1 MEYQNRKKA
10 LGVIDIIKND
20 SVQIKILAVKE
31 KDYEILSEDEAKK
44 LFPPNG
50 FVFGASFLKEYPHL
64 HGKDLIDIDCL
75 LNHQVSEHDYNKDR
89 YIVYR
94 GSAKKHFVKTLP
106 ILDLKTDYSFIDLNS
121 IIVDNDNFEGDFYGY
136 TQSKI
141 FGKFRLKNDK
151 LTAAFKKRIFVWD
164 LDECETVHYDGKVF
178 LISEPKG
185 ESRPLDCMDNQQLFD
200 WFRDYLKII
209 DFEAITKLNTQLKWK
224 YEIPKH
230 FDKLD
235 DLGKDLAKSR
245 LKRID
250 EKISVYQ
257 LSLQDLRD
265 LLEKSDSLKTAFN
278 LAIEKHKEEFKAE
291 YENQLKEYRI
301 EVEKQKKMLDDEI
314 STLEGSK
321 KINESTLTKL
331 KSEIENSL
339 SKIEQLNQN
348 KERILADFSI
358 IKEVLG
364 NEIKI
369 NTSIKTTDLFLIEN
383 VEKPKYSTLFTSKD
397 DFEKAIQF
405 QLNKLELFPNL
416 AKRIIDVVS
425 KYKTTFIKDIKIAI
439 AIIEA
444 TNNATYII
452 QNVEPDWLHFSNLW
466 ENGLGAIWQS
476 AHENPDK
483 LHFLI
488 LEDINMS
495 SPECYG
501 RPLFDMILG
510 IRKVIPFGKSPFPK
524 NLRILA
530 TVASIDNPEIGLPL
544 NKATFNGWAA
554 IGFKDDIYRKSE
566 DVIVKINGFVDTS
579 SFLNFIPDEFE
590 ADEIKTVVQ
599 QEYSNLFDSE

>member
-1 MEYQNRKKA
+1 
-10 LGVIDIIKND
+10 
-20 SVQIKILAVKE
+20 
-31 KDYEILSEDEAKK
+31 
-44 LFPPNG
+44 
-50 FVFGASFLKEYPHL
+50 
-64 HGKDLIDIDCL
+64 
-75 LNHQVSEHDYNKDR
+75 
-89 YIVYR
+89 
-94 GSAKKHFVKTLP
+94 
-106 ILDLKTDYSFIDLNS
+106 
-121 IIVDNDNFEGDFYGY
+121 
-136 TQSKI
+136 
-141 FGKFRLKNDK
+141 
-151 LTAAFKKRIFVWD
+151 
-164 LDECETVHYDGKVF
+164 
-178 LISEPKG
+178 
-185 ESRPLDCMDNQQLFD
+185 MDNQQLFD

-209 DFEAITKLNTQLKWK
+209 DFEAITKLNNQLKWK

-250 EKISVYQ
+250 EKISDYQ

-278 LAIEKHKEEFKAE
+278 LAIEKHKGGFKAE
-291 YENQLKEYRI
+291 YENQLEEYRS
-301 EVEKQKKMLDDEI
+301 EVENQKRKLNDEI
-314 STLEGSK
+314 SSLEESK
-321 KINESTLTKL
+321 TDNEITLTKL
-331 KSEIENSL
+331 KSEIKNSQ

-369 NTSIKTTDLFLIEN
+369 NNPIKTPDSFVIEN
-383 VEKPKYSTLFTSKD
+383 IEKSKNSTLFTSKD

-405 QLNKLELFPNL
+405 QLNKLDLFPNL
-416 AKRIIDVVS
+416 AKRIINIMSVFDAI
-425 KYKTTFIKDIKIAI
+425 FISDISIGIAMV
-439 AIIEA
+439 EA

-501 RPLFDMILG
+501 RPLLDMILG

-530 TVASIDNPEIGLPL
+530 TVASIENPEIGLPL
-544 NKATFNGWAA
+544 NNATFNGWAA

-566 DVIVKINGFVDTS
+566 DVIEKTNGFVDTC